1 MARKKSAEHWVLVLG
16 DVNVDLLAIARS
28 WPRQGEEC
36 LTDHL
41 ELHCG
46 GVGANC
52 AFSLRQWDILP
63 HLVACVGHDPLGEMI
78 LANLAAHGVEL
89 HHIKRTHKAMTGL
102 LYINVTPGGQR
113 TFFGS
118 RGANCLV
125 QPEPGQRA
133 LVRRSQAVSL
143 MGYSFLD
150 PGPTRTASQ
159 ILTTARALGKFVSLD
174 AGMEPSQKIPE
185 KILRIVRKVDLLFV
199 SSEEAAALTGRHDAR
214 DAFRA
219 LQQAG
224 VPEIVMKLGKRGCL
238 LSDGVAIRQVP
249 AFAVRAVDSTG
260 AGDAFNAAF
269 LQAKL
274 RGWPANES
282 ALLANAAGAIAA
294 GTIGAGDAAPSP
306 KHVLTLLLKSRF
318 DKVWETVRLN
328 VVQRLRSDRSG
339 NNARRKGAGQSN
351 I

>member
-1 MARKKSAEHWVLVLG
+1 MARKKSAEHLVLVLG

-36 LTDHL
+36 LADRL

-52 AFSLRQWDILP
+52 AFALRQWGILP
-63 HLVACVGHDPLGEMI
+63 HLVACVGRDPLGDMV
-78 LANLAAHGVEL
+78 LAKLAASGVEL
-89 HHIKRTHKAMTGL
+89 RHIQRTHKAMTGL

-125 QPEPGQRA
+125 QSRQDHRA
-133 LVRRSQAVSL
+133 LVRRAQAVSL

-150 PGPTRTASQ
+150 PGPTGTARQ
-159 ILTTARALGKFVSLD
+159 ILTAARALGKFVSLD
-174 AGMEPSQKIPE
+174 AGMEPSQKISE
-185 KILRIVRKVDLLFV
+185 KILRIARKVDLLFV
-199 SSEEAAALTGRHDAR
+199 SSEEAAALTGRRDAR
-214 DAFRA
+214 DAFRV
-219 LQQAG
+219 LQLAG

-238 LSDGVAIRQVP
+238 LSDGAAIRLAP
-249 AFAVRAVDSTG
+249 AFAVRAIDSTG

-274 RGWPANES
+274 RGWPAQES
-282 ALLANAAGAIAA
+282 ALLANAAGAVAA
-294 GTIGAGDAAPSP
+294 GIIGAGDAAPSP
-306 KHVLTLLLKSRF
+306 KQVLRLLLRTRF
-318 DKVWETVRLN
+318 DKVWETVRLSA
-328 VVQRLRSDRSG
+328 VRRLRSDHIRQELTE
-339 NNARRKGAGQSN
+339 KGADPTD